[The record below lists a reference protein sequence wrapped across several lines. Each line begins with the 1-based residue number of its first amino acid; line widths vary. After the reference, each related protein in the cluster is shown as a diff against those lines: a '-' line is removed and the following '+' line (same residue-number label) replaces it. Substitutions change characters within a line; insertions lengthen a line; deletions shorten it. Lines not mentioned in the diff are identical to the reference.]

1 MTEGEF
7 GCNIK
12 GGEHL
17 PSVGQ
22 NWALFL
28 DFDGTLVDLAPT
40 PGAVCLS
47 PAVRFSTL
55 RLFHLLGGAV
65 AIVTGRT
72 LSEIDRFV
80 GLPDLPLAGSHGLEM
95 RTLRKSKPQPIIN
108 RAIVADV
115 IASANTFA
123 AEHAGLLVE
132 EKPAGVGIHY
142 RARPDLAK
150 LVVEHVHGLAKQ
162 FPEMELIPGKMLAE
176 LHPRGVDKGKAV
188 TAFMAEPPF
197 KGRIP
202 VFIGDDLTDEDGFA
216 AASSLGGFGIKIG
229 EGETVA
235 QYRLPTACASR
246 NAIHQWVDDLSVP
259 LKQASV

>member
-55 RLFHLLGGAV
+55 RLFQLLGGAV

-95 RTLRKSKPQPIIN
+95 RTLRKSKPQPL
-108 RAIVADV
+108 
-115 IASANTFA
+115 S
-123 AEHAGLLVE
+123 L
-132 EKPAGVGIHY
+132 IH
-142 RARPDLAK
+142 
-150 LVVEHVHGLAKQ
+150 
-162 FPEMELIPGKMLAE
+162 I
-176 LHPRGVDKGKAV
+176 
-188 TAFMAEPPF
+188 
-197 KGRIP
+197 
-202 VFIGDDLTDEDGFA
+202 
-216 AASSLGGFGIKIG
+216 
-229 EGETVA
+229 
-235 QYRLPTACASR
+235 
-246 NAIHQWVDDLSVP
+246 
-259 LKQASV
+259 